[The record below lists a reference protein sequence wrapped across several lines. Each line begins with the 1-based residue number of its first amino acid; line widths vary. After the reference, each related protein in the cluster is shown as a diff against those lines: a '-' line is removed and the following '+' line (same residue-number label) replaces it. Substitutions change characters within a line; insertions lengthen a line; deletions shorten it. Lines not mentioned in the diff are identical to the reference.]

1 MKNGEKNKMNSSSS
15 SDNNKLSRILLVDN
29 EVDNTLLFRM
39 VLEDNGFVVDV
50 FNDSTLVLA
59 NFKPRY
65 YELIILDISM
75 PKMDGIELCRN
86 IRKIDDKVKIYFLT
100 ASEMYNE
107 KLKAS
112 LQDLDQDGKCFISK
126 PVGLDDFVIR
136 INTGIK
142 SALNFDARLDIRTN
156 LVFQDNLILC
166 TLE

>member
-1 MKNGEKNKMNSSSS
+1 MKNGEKNKMNSSS

-29 EVDNTLLFRM
+29 EVDNTSLFRM
-39 VLEDNGFVVDV
+39 VLEDNGFIVDV

-75 PKMDGIELCRN
+75 PKMDGIELCRK

-156 LVFQDNLILC
+156 LVFQDNLYCL
-166 TLE
+166 T

>member
-107 KLKAS
+107 V
-112 LQDLDQDGKCFISK
+112 ISK

>member
-107 KLKAS
+107 V
-112 LQDLDQDGKCFISK
+112 ISK
-126 PVGLDDFVIR
+126 PIGLDDFVIR

>member
-1 MKNGEKNKMNSSSS
+1 MSK
-15 SDNNKLSRILLVDN
+15 IIIVDDK
-29 EVDNTLLFRM
+29 VDNTSLFKM

-75 PKMDGIELCRN
+75 PKMDVIELCRN

-142 SALNFDARLDIRTN
+142 SA
-156 LVFQDNLILC
+156 
-166 TLE
+166 

>member
-1 MKNGEKNKMNSSSS
+1 MKNGEKNKMNSSS

-107 KLKAS
+107 V
-112 LQDLDQDGKCFISK
+112 ISK

>member
-107 KLKAS
+107 V
-112 LQDLDQDGKCFISK
+112 ISK
-126 PVGLDDFVIR
+126 PIGLDDFVIR

-142 SALNFDARLDIRTN
+142 SALNFDTRLDIRTN

>member
-1 MKNGEKNKMNSSSS
+1 MKNGEKNKMNSSS

-100 ASEMYNE
+100 AS
-107 KLKAS
+107 
-112 LQDLDQDGKCFISK
+112 
-126 PVGLDDFVIR
+126 
-136 INTGIK
+136 
-142 SALNFDARLDIRTN
+142 
-156 LVFQDNLILC
+156 
-166 TLE
+166 